1 MDSEH
6 HTMPGTIIVAGIP
19 GVGKTTVLQELEA
32 VAREKNVPLKII
44 NFGNVMN
51 ELFKKR
57 GKAIHRDHMRREE
70 ISLQARVQQQAAR
83 VISKTPGNSALV
95 VDTHMFV
102 KTTEGIWPGTPR
114 KVLEALDPEIIIL
127 IEAEPEE
134 VARRRAAD
142 STRYR
147 DTGSV
152 EEAKSD
158 LQWSRYMAS
167 ANAVLAGVPIQ
178 IVHNRDGQQRQTATD
193 ILDIIQKRS

>member
-1 MDSEH
+1 
-6 HTMPGTIIVAGIP
+6 MPGTIIVAGIP
-19 GVGKTTVLQELEA
+19 GVGKTTVLKELEA

-83 VISKTPGNSALV
+83 VISKTTGNSALV

-114 KVLEALDPEIIIL
+114 NVLEALDTEIIIL
-127 IEAEPEE
+127 IEADSEAE
-134 VARRRAAD
+134 ASRRAAN
-142 STRYR
+142 SARYR
-147 DTGSV
+147 EPGRVHTAGT
-152 EEAKSD
+152 D
-158 LQWSRYMAS
+158 L
-167 ANAVLAGVPIQ
+167 
-178 IVHNRDGQQRQTATD
+178 
-193 ILDIIQKRS
+193 